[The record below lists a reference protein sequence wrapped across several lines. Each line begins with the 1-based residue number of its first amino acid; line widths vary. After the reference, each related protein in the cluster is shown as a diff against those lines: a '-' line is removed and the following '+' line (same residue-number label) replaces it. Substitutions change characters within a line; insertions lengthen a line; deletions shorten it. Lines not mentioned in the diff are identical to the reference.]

1 MNTNK
6 NRPETK
12 MNCSYNIN
20 RVGDSSPLIVNNL
33 CAQLAPLNRYGLPG
47 LGAVVADGARALIGV
62 SRKAVGAALTRSES
76 SHELAA

>member
-1 MNTNK
+1 
-6 NRPETK
+6 

-20 RVGDSSPLIVNNL
+20 RAGDSSPLIVNDL

-76 SHELAA
+76 HQLAA

>member
-1 MNTNK
+1 MLCSQNTH
-6 NRPETK
+6 REGGA
-12 MNCSYNIN
+12 C
-20 RVGDSSPLIVNNL
+20 SSPLIVNDL

-62 SRKAVGAALTRSES
+62 SRKAVGAAFARSDS

>member
-1 MNTNK
+1 ML
-6 NRPETK
+6 
-12 MNCSYNIN
+12 CSHNSH
-20 RVGDSSPLIVNNL
+20 RAGDAYSSPLIVNDL

-62 SRKAVGAALTRSES
+62 SRKAVGALTRSES